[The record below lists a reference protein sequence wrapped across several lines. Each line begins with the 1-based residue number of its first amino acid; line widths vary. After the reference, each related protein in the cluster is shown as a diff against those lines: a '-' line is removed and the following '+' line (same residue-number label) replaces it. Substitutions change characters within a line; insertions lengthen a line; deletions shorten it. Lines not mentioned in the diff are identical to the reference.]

1 MAVDPTMS
9 APERD
14 AGTSGIEVHGL
25 RKRYGDRD
33 ALQGVDLEV
42 ARGAFFGMLG
52 PNGAGKTTL
61 VGILTTLLDPTEGS
75 ARLLGRDV
83 VSERAAVRRSVGV
96 VFQDSTLDPELTAR
110 EHLVLYARLYRLDA
124 VKDRAAAMLA
134 RLDLAD
140 HADEPVRQLSGG
152 MKRRLE
158 IGRGVL
164 HEPSLLFL
172 DEPTTGLDVSAR
184 AAVWELL
191 RGLHS
196 SGETTLFLTTHSME
210 EADALCES
218 LAIMDEGRIVATGSP
233 ETLKAA
239 LGGDVARLV
248 VERSGDAASRLS
260 AVEDVREVVEEAR
273 GDEVA
278 FRVTVRDGPRRLPAL
293 LDSVRDLGVA
303 EVTLH
308 RPSLE
313 DVFLYHTGA
322 RFEERDA

>member
-9 APERD
+9 VPERD
-14 AGTSGIEVHGL
+14 AGSSGIEVQGL

-33 ALQGVDLEV
+33 ALRGVDLEV
-42 ARGAFFGMLG
+42 PRGAFFGMLG

-134 RLDLAD
+134 RLDLAG

>member
-1 MAVDPTMS
+1 MDADPTMS
-9 APERD
+9 APATD
-14 AGTSGIEVHGL
+14 VATPGIEIQGL

-33 ALQGVDLEV
+33 ALQGVDLSV
-42 ARGAFFGMLG
+42 PRGAFFGMLG

-61 VGILTTLLDPTEGS
+61 VGILTTLLDPSEGS
-75 ARLLGRDV
+75 ACILGHDV
-83 VSERAAVRRSVGV
+83 VADRASVRRLVGV

-124 VKDRAAAMLA
+124 VRDRAEAMLA
-134 RLDLAD
+134 RLDLGD

-184 AAVWELL
+184 AAVWQLL
-191 RGLHS
+191 RELRS

-218 LAIMDEGRIVATGSP
+218 LAIMDAGQIVTTGTP
-233 ETLKAA
+233 EALKAA

-248 VERSGDAASRLS
+248 VERGEGVAERLS
-260 AVEDVREVVEEAR
+260 AVEAVSEVIAEPQ
-273 GDEVA
+273 GDEFA

-293 LDSVRDLGVA
+293 LDSVRDFGVT

-313 DVFLYHTGA
+313 DVFLHHTGA